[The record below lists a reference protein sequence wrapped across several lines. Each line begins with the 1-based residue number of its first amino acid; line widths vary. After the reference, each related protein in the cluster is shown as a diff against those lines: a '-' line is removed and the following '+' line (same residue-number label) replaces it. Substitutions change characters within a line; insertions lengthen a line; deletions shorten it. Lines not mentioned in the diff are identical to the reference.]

1 MILRTSKGM
10 LTNERFTFR
19 SLFLTRYL
27 LCSIALCL
35 ASLIAHQASAC
46 TVPAS
51 LRQSVQSLAN
61 LLSDGE
67 AELASNSVEC
77 LKLNRSESKRDVP
90 GYAVLFT
97 IYGWRG
103 SNAVTEYLSYF
114 DDIEIENNVSQKDGE
129 KYALIDFLIVGAGG
143 WRQVNLQ
150 ALEKNRTIILAGHD
164 YKLTDP
170 YCCPTIPVV
179 VRYALRDSHLVQ
191 LTDKGGG

>member
-1 MILRTSKGM
+1 MILRTLKGTF
-10 LTNERFTFR
+10 TNERFTFR
-19 SLFLTRYL
+19 SSFLTRYL
-27 LCSIALCL
+27 LCSIGLCL

-46 TVPAS
+46 TVPVS

-67 AELASNSVEC
+67 AELASSSVEC
-77 LKLNRSESKRDVP
+77 LKLNQSESKRDGP
-90 GYAVLFT
+90 GYVVLFT
-97 IYGWRG
+97 VYGWRG

-114 DDIEIENNVSQKDGE
+114 DDIEIKNNALQKDRE
-129 KYALIDFLIVGAGG
+129 KYALVDFLIVGAGG

-150 ALEKNRTIILAGHD
+150 ALGKNRTIILAGHG
-164 YKLTDP
+164 YKPNDP

-179 VRYALRDSHLVQ
+179 VRYALHDSHLVQ